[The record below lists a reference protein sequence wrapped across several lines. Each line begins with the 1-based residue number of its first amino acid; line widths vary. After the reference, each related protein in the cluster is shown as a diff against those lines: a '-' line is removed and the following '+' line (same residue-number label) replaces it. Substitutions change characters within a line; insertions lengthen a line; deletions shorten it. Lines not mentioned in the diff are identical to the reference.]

1 MAALD
6 EGNSGIELMKAG
18 DRVIF
23 DINNCLKTNFITIAE
38 NACVLCLLKCH
49 AFVPKCRYFRIDK
62 MGRGDALHLD

>member
-1 MAALD
+1 MAALE
-6 EGNSGIELMKAG
+6 EGESGMEPMKAG

-49 AFVPKCRYFRIDK
+49 ASVS
-62 MGRGDALHLD
+62 HLKSVFSDRQKWDGAMHCI